1 MWRDPSPH
9 EVTINKTETGFGF
22 NIRGQICEGGVL
34 RSINGD
40 LYPPLQHVS
49 AVLEGG
55 AAENAGLF
63 KGDRILAVN
72 GVNVEGA
79 AHKQVVNLIKLSDDT
94 LILNVISV
102 SEEEACKFES
112 TDAESNDS
120 FPTDYSEKRAIPI
133 SIPSL
138 QVKNKNGDRYVAY
151 DIVIAGTLMC
161 SKRFS
166 EFVSLNEQLKRTFL
180 GFSFPKVPPKWPFKL
195 TNQQL
200 YSRRRGLESY
210 LEQILAVKI
219 IFESQIVQDWLNRT
233 ED

>member
-55 AAENAGLF
+55 AAESAGLY

-94 LILNVISV
+94 LKLNVISV

-112 TDAESNDS
+112 TDTESNES
-120 FPTDYSEKRAIPI
+120 CQTDYSEKRAIPI
-133 SIPSL
+133 SIP
-138 QVKNKNGDRYVAY
+138 
-151 DIVIAGTLMC
+151 TLPY
-161 SKRFS
+161 F
-166 EFVSLNEQLKRTFL
+166 N
-180 GFSFPKVPPKWPFKL
+180 PNP
-195 TNQQL
+195 
-200 YSRRRGLESY
+200 SR
-210 LEQILAVKI
+210 QK
-219 IFESQIVQDWLNRT
+219 
-233 ED
+233 